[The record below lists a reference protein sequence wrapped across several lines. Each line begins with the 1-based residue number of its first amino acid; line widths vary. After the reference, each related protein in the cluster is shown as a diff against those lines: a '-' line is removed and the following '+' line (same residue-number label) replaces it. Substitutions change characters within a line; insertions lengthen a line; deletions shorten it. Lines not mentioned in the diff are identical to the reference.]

1 MFREVK
7 PRGWVTDNT
16 DESTSMI
23 VVLHSQILAIFKAAV
38 HIVSAVVIVWYLYR
52 LANGQTSLL

>member
-1 MFREVK
+1 
-7 PRGWVTDNT
+7 
-16 DESTSMI
+16 MI